1 MRGCDS
7 PRRELRG
14 CRRAAPPAHQRG
26 QAAAEYVVVIAAA
39 LILIAAA
46 GTGNPSLA
54 DQLVAALK
62 AFWTHYSYLIS
73 LP

>member
-7 PRRELRG
+7 PSERARHHRR
-14 CRRAAPPAHQRG
+14 PARQRG

-46 GTGNPSLA
+46 GAGNPSPA
-54 DQLVAALK
+54 DQMVAALK
-62 AFWTHYSYLIS
+62 VFWTHYSYLIS

>member
-7 PRRELRG
+7 PSERTRRY
-14 CRRAAPPAHQRG
+14 RRPALPARQRG

-39 LILIAAA
+39 LILIAATTA
-46 GTGNPSLA
+46 GNPSLA
-54 DQLVAALK
+54 GQMLAALK
-62 AFWTHYSYLIS
+62 VFWTHYSYLIS

>member
-7 PRRELRG
+7 PSERTRRH
-14 CRRAAPPAHQRG
+14 RRPAMPARQRG

-39 LILIAAA
+39 LILIAVATA
-46 GTGNPSLA
+46 GNPSLT
-54 DQLVAALK
+54 DQMIAALK

>member
-1 MRGCDS
+1 M
-7 PRRELRG
+7 
-14 CRRAAPPAHQRG
+14 PARQNG

-39 LILIAAA
+39 LILIAVA
-46 GTGNPSLA
+46 TSGNPSPA
-54 DQLVAALK
+54 DQLIAALK

>member
-7 PRRELRG
+7 PSGRARRN
-14 CRRAAPPAHQRG
+14 RRPALPARQYG

-39 LILIAAA
+39 LILIAVASA
-46 GTGNPSLA
+46 GNPSLA
-54 DQLVAALK
+54 DQMIAALK
-62 AFWTHYSYLIS
+62 VFWTHYSYLIS

>member
-7 PRRELRG
+7 PWGSVWR
-14 CRRAAPPAHQRG
+14 CRRAVMPGRQRG

-39 LILIAAA
+39 LILVAVATA
-46 GTGNPSLA
+46 GNPSLA
-54 DQLVAALK
+54 DQMIAALK

>member
-7 PRRELRG
+7 PSERTRRH
-14 CRRAAPPAHQRG
+14 RRPAMPARQLG
-26 QAAAEYVVVIAAA
+26 QSAAEYVVVIAAA
-39 LILIAAA
+39 LILIAVVNA
-46 GTGNPSLA
+46 GNPSLA
-54 DQLVAALK
+54 GQLIAALK

>member
-7 PRRELRG
+7 PSERARHHRR
-14 CRRAAPPAHQRG
+14 PALPARQRG

-46 GTGNPSLA
+46 GAGNPSLA
-54 DQLVAALK
+54 DQMVAALK
-62 AFWTHYSYLIS
+62 VFWTHYSYLIS

>member
-1 MRGCDS
+1 M
-7 PRRELRG
+7 
-14 CRRAAPPAHQRG
+14 PARQRG

-46 GTGNPSLA
+46 TAGNPSLA
-54 DQLVAALK
+54 DQMAAALK

>member
-7 PRRELRG
+7 PSERARRF
-14 CRRAAPPAHQRG
+14 RRPAMPARQNG

-39 LILIAAA
+39 LILIAVA
-46 GTGNPSLA
+46 TSGNPSPA
-54 DQLVAALK
+54 DQLIAALK